1 MASTAANGARAPRA
15 VLPSIARTAWQAA
28 MPAARSPILS
38 CRSRVRRHSFA
49 GGTRLREGDGAFQQI
64 AVDQGVDDARLD
76 GPRGGDRLALGAHLE
91 RERRPAQPRQPL
103 GAPRARNDPEVHLG
117 LTHLRGSDSD
127 AVVARHGELEA
138 AAERVAVNRG
148 NERLAGV
155 FKLFQPRVHRLRPFD
170 GLLARL
176 QLLEDGDV
184 RAGDERRAGANQ
196 DDGVGGRIVAGAL
209 DGVADGFGHAGA
221 QGIHRWVVD
230 GDDGNAVPYLVP
242 NQR

>member
-1 MASTAANGARAPRA
+1 
-15 VLPSIARTAWQAA
+15 

-38 CRSRVRRHSFA
+38 CQIA
-49 GGTRLREGDGAFQQI
+49 GAAALPGGGTRLREGDGAFKQI
-64 AVDQGVDDARLD
+64 AVDHGVDDARLD

-91 RERRPAQPRQPL
+91 CERRPAQPRQPL
-103 GAPRARNDPEVHLG
+103 RAPCARNDPEVHLG
-117 LTHLRGSDSD
+117 LTHLRGGDSD

-148 NERLAGV
+148 NQRLARI
-155 FKLFQPRVHRLRPFD
+155 FQLFQSCVHRLRPLD

-184 RAGDERRAGANQ
+184 RAGDERRAGADQ
-196 DDGVGGRIVAGAL
+196 DHGVGARILAGTL
-209 DGVADGFGHAGA
+209 DRLADRFGHAGA

-230 GDDGNAVPYLVP
+230 GEDGDPVPYLVM